1 MKIDRKALKSAA
13 RLALRRHTGQSPWQ
27 VTALYLLLTGGL
39 SLVLGLVTDDPISR
53 LVWLLQQGI
62 EPGQALGLAV
72 STVGTVGLFANIL
85 LLLIRLVL
93 DLGYMSWG
101 LQVSRGKQTGASA
114 LTDGFAL
121 VGRVLL
127 LNAAVALLSHCW
139 YVVIFVPL
147 ITLLVPVAFLPGGAV
162 LMPLVLIGGLALF
175 ALCVLRYA
183 MADFCLLDEPEQGVF
198 HALRTSRLLLRGRVI
213 EYALL
218 LLSFFGWYV
227 LGVAASWIVE
237 SAAIT
242 VLGGMDI
249 ILRQD
254 MQAVLELSGHPVVV
268 ILTALAGWAVSLW
281 LQPYVTLT
289 QAGWYDRV
297 REQAKQE

>member
-39 SLVLGLVTDDPISR
+39 LLVLGLVADDPISR
-53 LVWLLQQGI
+53 LTWLLQKGI

-72 STVGTVGLFANIL
+72 STVGTVGLFAHIL
-85 LLLIRLVL
+85 LLLFRLVL
-93 DLGYMSWG
+93 DLGYRSWG
-101 LQVSRGKQTGASA
+101 MQVSRGERTDASA
-114 LTDGFAL
+114 LMDGFAL

-127 LNAAVALLSHCW
+127 LNAAVTLLSLCW
-139 YVVIFVPL
+139 YVVIFLPL
-147 ITLLVPVAFLPGGAV
+147 ITLVVPMAFLPGGSV
-162 LMPLVLIGGLALF
+162 LMPVVLIGGLVLF
-175 ALCVLRYA
+175 LLCVLRYA
-183 MADFCLLDEPEQGVF
+183 MADFCLLDEPERGVF
-198 HALRTSRLLLRGRVI
+198 HALRMSRLLLRGRVI

-237 SAAIT
+237 STAIT
-242 VLGGMDI
+242 VLGGIEM
-249 ILRQD
+249 ILAQD
-254 MQAVLELSGHPVVV
+254 VQAVLALSGHPVVV

-281 LQPYVTLT
+281 LQPYLTLT

>member
-1 MKIDRKALKSAA
+1 MKIDRKALKGAA
-13 RLALRRHTGQSPWQ
+13 RLALRCQTGQSPWQ

-39 SLVLGLVTDDPISR
+39 SLVLGLVAEDPISR
-53 LVWLLQQGI
+53 LTWLLQQGV

-85 LLLIRLVL
+85 LLLFRLVL
-93 DLGYMSWG
+93 DLGYRSWG
-101 LQVSRGKQTGASA
+101 LQVSRGERTDASA
-114 LTDGFAL
+114 LMDGFAL

-127 LNAAVALLSHCW
+127 LNAAVALLSLCW
-139 YVVIFVPL
+139 YMVIFLPL
-147 ITLLVPVAFLPGGAV
+147 VTLLVPMAFLPGGSV
-162 LMPLVLIGGLALF
+162 LVPVVMIAGLALF

-183 MADFCLLDEPEQGVF
+183 MADFCLLDEPERGVF
-198 HALRTSRLLLRGRVI
+198 HALRMSRLLLRGRVI

-218 LLSFFGWYV
+218 LLSFFGWYL
-227 LGVAASWIVE
+227 LGFAVSWMVE

-242 VLGGMDI
+242 VLGGIEM
-249 ILRQD
+249 ILAQD
-254 MQAVLELSGHPVVV
+254 MQAVLALSGHPVVV

-281 LQPYVTLT
+281 LQPYLTLT